1 MIITVKKL
9 PVSTDVILKFKSL
22 ILNKFINIINIKIL
36 NIDKNDRR

>member
-1 MIITVKKL
+1 M
-9 PVSTDVILKFKSL
+9 STDVILKFKSL

>member
-9 PVSTDVILKFKSL
+9 SVSTDVILKFKSL